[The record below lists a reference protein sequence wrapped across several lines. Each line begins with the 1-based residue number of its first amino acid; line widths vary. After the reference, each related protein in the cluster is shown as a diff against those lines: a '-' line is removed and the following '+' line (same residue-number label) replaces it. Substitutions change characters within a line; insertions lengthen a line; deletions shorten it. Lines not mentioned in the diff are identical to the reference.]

1 MQNHLPPTKGI
12 RHIALNVGDLTSMRH
27 FYVDILGFHVE
38 WEPDSDNL
46 YLSSG
51 SDNLALHR
59 AQSPAAAASRLDHF
73 GILVPKPENVDE
85 WADYLKGKGVRLN
98 QEPKTHRDG
107 ARSIY
112 FADPEGNVI
121 QLIYHPP
128 ISDK

>member
-1 MQNHLPPTKGI
+1 MENTLPPTKGV
-12 RHIALNVGDLTSMRH
+12 RHIALNVADLSRMRG
-27 FYVDILGFHVE
+27 FYVDILGFQVE
-38 WEPDSDNL
+38 WEPDSNNL

-51 SDNLALHR
+51 TDNLALHR
-59 AQSPAAAASRLDHF
+59 VEKPPTGNRLDHF
-73 GILVPKPENVDE
+73 GILVSKPENVDQ
-85 WADYLKGKGVRLN
+85 WAGYLKAKGVQLS

-112 FADPEGNVI
+112 FSDPEGNVI